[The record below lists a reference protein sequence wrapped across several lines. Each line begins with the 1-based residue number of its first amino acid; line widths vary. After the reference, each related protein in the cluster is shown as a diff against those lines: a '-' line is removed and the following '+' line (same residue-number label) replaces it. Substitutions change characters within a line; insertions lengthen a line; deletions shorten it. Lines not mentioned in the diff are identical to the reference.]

1 MEPILENG
9 DIVFYK
15 EATDRS
21 VISIGDIVIFNHP
34 TKNIKLIKKITLIKG
49 NGLAVSGVSMEP
61 LLESGDIVFYKDV
74 IDRSSISIGDI
85 VIFNHPTKNIKLI
98 KKISS
103 IQGVGLEV
111 SGENTDFSNDSNDF
125 GLINKNS
132 VVGIVTSRISKKS
145 INNIKFIFNLKR

>member
-1 MEPILENG
+1 MEPIL
-9 DIVFYK
+9 
-15 EATDRS
+15 
-21 VISIGDIVIFNHP
+21 
-34 TKNIKLIKKITLIKG
+34 KN
-49 NGLAVSGVSMEP
+49 
-61 LLESGDIVFYKDV
+61 GDIVFYKDV

-103 IQGVGLEV
+103 IKGVGLEV
-111 SGENTDFSNDSNDF
+111 SGENTNFSDDSNDF

-145 INNIKFIFNLKR
+145 ITNFKFILNPKQ

>member
-1 MEPILENG
+1 ML
-9 DIVFYK
+9 FFMRK
-15 EATDRS
+15 TA
-21 VISIGDIVIFNHP
+21 
-34 TKNIKLIKKITLIKG
+34 L
-49 NGLAVSGVSMEP
+49 VSGISMEP

-103 IQGVGLEV
+103 IKGVGVEV
-111 SGENTDFSNDSNDF
+111 YGENNNFSDDSNEF

-132 VVGIVTSRISKKS
+132 VIGIVTSRISRKS
-145 INNIKFIFNLKR
+145 INNLKFIFNLKQ

>member
-1 MEPILENG
+1 MQ
-9 DIVFYK
+9 
-15 EATDRS
+15 
-21 VISIGDIVIFNHP
+21 
-34 TKNIKLIKKITLIKG
+34 IKFSDLFLMLFFMRKTAL
-49 NGLAVSGVSMEP
+49 VSGISMEP

-85 VIFNHPTKNIKLI
+85 VIFDHPTKNIKLI

-103 IQGVGLEV
+103 IKGVGLEV
-111 SGENTDFSNDSNDF
+111 SGENTNFSDDSNYF

-145 INNIKFIFNLKR
+145 MNNLKFIFNLKQ